1 MVGSTSARTT
11 GSSALPPFW
20 APELAADFSKFCEE
34 TKPADEVNDDSNCSI
49 LSTASTQFHQ
59 DIGGPPMMSTD
70 SSADECDA
78 RACLRDET
86 AYLEHML
93 RSFFAIY
100 APGHIDEAKPL
111 TASYVDRLAAMNE
124 ELNDEYIYAVI
135 TRDAGSCLRD
145 ETAYLEHILLSFFAI
160 YAPEHIDEAKSLAAS
175 YVDHLAAVHEEMND
189 EMRADLLT
197 PTFLQSLSLSQ
208 NECDNEMCHVICGE
222 AGREAG
228 IFEGH
233 PQVYPKPTAKAFLPG
248 QTVSAS
254 ITEPEHMDASADVD
268 PRLSRRARLPVRSCL
283 GQSDLGECK
292 VNAEA

>member
-1 MVGSTSARTT
+1 MSNHFVLLSLVDEDAMVDELTQPAEEPRTPRGGSNILVLASELPAAMEAMGKGMRL
-11 GSSALPPFW
+11 GSMQTEGAFW
-20 APELAADFSKFCEE
+20 APELTANSAQLCEATE
-34 TKPADEVNDDSNCSI
+34 PAEGGGDEIDDSNCSI
-49 LSTASTQFHQ
+49 LSTASTQS
-59 DIGGPPMMSTD
+59 DEDVGGPPMMSTD

-78 RACLRDET
+78 RA
-86 AYLEHML
+86 
-93 RSFFAIY
+93 
-100 APGHIDEAKPL
+100 
-111 TASYVDRLAAMNE
+111 
-124 ELNDEYIYAVI
+124 
-135 TRDAGSCLRD
+135 CLRD

-175 YVDHLAAVHEEMND
+175 YVDHLAAVHEEMNA
-189 EMRADLLT
+189 ELRADLLT

-208 NECDNEMCHVICGE
+208 NEMCHVICGE

-254 ITEPEHMDASADVD
+254 ITEPEHMDTSADVD

-283 GQSDLGECK
+283 GQSDLGEC
-292 VNAEA
+292 